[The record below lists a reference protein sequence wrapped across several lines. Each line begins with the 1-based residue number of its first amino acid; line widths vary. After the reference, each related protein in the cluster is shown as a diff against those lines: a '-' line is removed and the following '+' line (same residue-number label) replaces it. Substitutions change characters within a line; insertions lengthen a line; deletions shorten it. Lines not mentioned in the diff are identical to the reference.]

1 MREEKTALYTRKHP
15 ASDGGVNGQAQAMV
29 KAAAEAGYE
38 AAPRGSIVKAICG
51 SSSKPSLARSWT
63 ITFLGRLSSFR
74 RTDLSEWGARPNK
87 TAPLLYLSS
96 VVNLSSRCGAGDW
109 MACRPWSPTGWWP

>member
-1 MREEKTALYTRKHP
+1 MSEEKTVLYTRKHP
-15 ASDGGVNGQAQAMV
+15 ASNGVFDNQAQAMV

-63 ITFLGRLSSFR
+63 MTFLGRLLSFR
-74 RTDLSEWGARPNK
+74 RTDLSPRGGYGPIRPR
-87 TAPLLYLSS
+87 TCFICLPQ
-96 VVNLSSRCGAGDW
+96 
-109 MACRPWSPTGWWP
+109 

>member
-1 MREEKTALYTRKHP
+1 MSEEKTVLYTRKHL
-15 ASDGGVNGQAQAMV
+15 ASNGVFDNQAQAMV

-63 ITFLGRLSSFR
+63 MTFLGRLLSFR
-74 RTDLSEWGARPNK
+74 RTDLSPSGGYGPIRPR
-87 TAPLLYLSS
+87 TCFICLPQ
-96 VVNLSSRCGAGDW
+96 
-109 MACRPWSPTGWWP
+109 